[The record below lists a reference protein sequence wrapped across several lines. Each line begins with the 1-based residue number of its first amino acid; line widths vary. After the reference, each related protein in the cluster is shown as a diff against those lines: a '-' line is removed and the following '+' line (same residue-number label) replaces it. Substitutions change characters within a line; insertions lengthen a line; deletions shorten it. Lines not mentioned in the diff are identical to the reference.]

1 MSPTQLAVDAEVVD
15 QHIRTLV
22 ESYTGP
28 EPEDAHQQLTRIRR
42 RWQAAK
48 PERKPLWAKRLQGA
62 WSVYWAAAEHYATL
76 ERLCKES
83 KRLWEAAGGRRE
95 RAGAV

>member
-22 ESYTGP
+22 ESYHGP
-28 EPEDAHQQLTRIRR
+28 EPEDAKARLVRIRR
-42 RWQAAK
+42 HVDK
-48 PERKPLWAKRLQGA
+48 LPPERRAK
-62 WSVYWAAAEHYATL
+62 WSKRVQEEWETYWAAVEHYATL

-83 KRLWEAAGGRRE
+83 KRLWAAAGGRRE
-95 RAGAV
+95 WAGVV